1 MIQRSDCD
9 TAGWRNTNGFPVRTK
24 NIKSES
30 GHWHFWSMLFR
41 NLQPHGEKSHMSF
54 LLPNNCVRQYP
65 FVGDAPSCSQR
76 PMVFPASLQSGVEA
90 CPRNA
95 DKFVLACVRLWK
107 NSAGQ
112 DKKMALRKENW
123 SYFCT
128 TQNRNTVCTAHR
140 LLWLLSIPAVTSAGL
155 YGHFHLSLQLQAE
168 GRQHPFYLKTML
180 VRQDKCIFNLQV
192 SRVLS
197 RAILISTRSEKQLI
211 IPDSACGLL
220 VH

>member
-1 MIQRSDCD
+1 
-9 TAGWRNTNGFPVRTK
+9 
-24 NIKSES
+24 
-30 GHWHFWSMLFR
+30 
-41 NLQPHGEKSHMSF
+41 MS
-54 LLPNNCVRQYP
+54 
-65 FVGDAPSCSQR
+65 
-76 PMVFPASLQSGVEA
+76 PASLQSEGEA

-95 DKFVLACVRLWK
+95 NKFVLAGVRFWK

-112 DKKMALRKENW
+112 DKPALRKENG

-128 TQNRNTVCTAHR
+128 IQNRNTVCTAHR
-140 LLWLLSIPAVTSAGL
+140 LLWLPSIPAVTIAGL
-155 YGHFHLSLQLQAE
+155 DVHFNLPLQLQAE
-168 GRQHPFYLKTML
+168 GRQHPFYHKTVL

-197 RAILISTRSEKQLI
+197 RAILISTGSEKQLI